1 LLNDQ
6 TILIIIEHPVIKS
19 QPLIFLTNDVLDPLG
34 KVPELKICAVKIE
47 KV

>member
-1 LLNDQ
+1 LLNDH
-6 TILIIIEHPVIKS
+6 TFFIIIEYAVTKS
-19 QPLIFLTNDVLDPLG
+19 QPLIFLTNDVLDPLA